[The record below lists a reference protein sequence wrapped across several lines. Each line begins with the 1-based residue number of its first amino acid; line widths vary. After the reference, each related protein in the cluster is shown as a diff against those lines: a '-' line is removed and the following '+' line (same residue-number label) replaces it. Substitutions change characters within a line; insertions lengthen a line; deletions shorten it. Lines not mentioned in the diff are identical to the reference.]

1 MRSVITATFSVF
13 GLILTISIVWL
24 WIEYRHM
31 LEALLQ
37 TANCIEYRHIYVIT
51 ATIKYLE
58 SSGLLTNNVF
68 HTITGF

>member
-37 TANCIEYRHIYVIT
+37 TVNCIEYRHIYVIT